1 MTAENISMFAHISDV
16 RVRGLRAHDARA
28 RDPLPA
34 PEGAAPL
41 QPRPPQV
48 LRQATLQVQ
57 QQQFC
62 QHAAA
67 VQLLTRDIHRLDN
80 LDILY
85 TFGTLDR
92 QNIKQVKDSDE
103 T

>member
-41 QPRPPQV
+41 QSRPPQV

-57 QQQFC
+57 QHQLRQQLD
-62 QHAAA
+62 HAGHVGAGF
-67 VQLLTRDIHRLDN
+67 TCSPIKHF
-80 LDILY
+80 IL
-85 TFGTLDR
+85 
-92 QNIKQVKDSDE
+92 
-103 T
+103 

>member
-1 MTAENISMFAHISDV
+1 MTAENISMAAHILDV

-34 PEGAAPL
+34 PEGEPPL

-57 QQQFC
+57 Q
-62 QHAAA
+62 H
-67 VQLLTRDIHRLDN
+67 
-80 LDILY
+80 
-85 TFGTLDR
+85 
-92 QNIKQVKDSDE
+92 
-103 T
+103 

>member
-1 MTAENISMFAHISDV
+1 MTAENISMGAHISDV

-57 QQQFC
+57 QQQLR

-67 VQLLTRDIHRLDN
+67 VQLLTRDIHR

>member
-1 MTAENISMFAHISDV
+1 MTAENISMAANISDV

-34 PEGAAPL
+34 PEGEPPL

-57 QQQFC
+57 QHQLRQQLDHTGHVGAGST
-62 QHAAA
+62 HA
-67 VQLLTRDIHRLDN
+67 LL
-80 LDILY
+80 
-85 TFGTLDR
+85 
-92 QNIKQVKDSDE
+92 
-103 T
+103 

>member
-57 QQQFC
+57 QHQLRQQLD
-62 QHAAA
+62 HAGHVGAA
-67 VQLLTRDIHRLDN
+67 FTCSPIKHF
-80 LDILY
+80 IL
-85 TFGTLDR
+85 
-92 QNIKQVKDSDE
+92 
-103 T
+103 

>member
-1 MTAENISMFAHISDV
+1 MTAENISMAAHISDV

-34 PEGAAPL
+34 PEGEPPL

-57 QQQFC
+57 QQQLC
-62 QHAAA
+62 EYAAP
-67 VQLLTRDIHRLDN
+67 VQLIKTDIYTDKTYYRHRYNLRYKTRQI
-80 LDILY
+80 
-85 TFGTLDR
+85 
-92 QNIKQVKDSDE
+92 
-103 T
+103 

>member
-1 MTAENISMFAHISDV
+1 M
-16 RVRGLRAHDARA
+16 RGLRAHDEGAGGALR
-28 RDPLPA
+28 P

-57 QQQFC
+57 QLQLC

-67 VQLLTRDIHRLDN
+67 MQHVKIV
-80 LDILY
+80 
-85 TFGTLDR
+85 DR
-92 QNIKQVKDSDE
+92 
-103 T
+103 